1 MEYKD
6 KIKTLAFIRP
16 NAIFVLRDDELEWL
30 DKDQT
35 EPTEAEIEA
44 GWVAYQ
50 AAKTSEAET
59 NAIAKS
65 ALLEKLGISEDEAKL
80 LLS

>member
-1 MEYKD
+1 MQHKD
-6 KIKTLAFIRP
+6 KIKSLAFIRP

-35 EPTEAEIEA
+35 QPTEAEIEA
-44 GWVAYQ
+44 GWIAYQ

-65 ALLEKLGISEDEAKL
+65 ALLERLGITQAEADL
-80 LLS
+80 LLN

>member
-1 MEYKD
+1 MEHKD
-6 KIKTLAFIRP
+6 KIKSLAFIRP

-35 EPTEAEIEA
+35 QPTEAEIEA
-44 GWVAYQ
+44 GWIAYQ

-65 ALLEKLGISEDEAKL
+65 ALLERLGITQAEADL
-80 LLS
+80 LLN